1 MTVRETEPSDRVRPR
16 SLQEGLLQDLLQT
29 APMADPRPAAVRARQ
44 RRTPAPE
51 AAQRTPPVELRVTP
65 TRWRA
70 PGLRPASGGQ
80 GLVLSAGPLR
90 VSVGLPP
97 GLFNR

>member
-1 MTVRETEPSDRVRPR
+1 MTDAVRPP

-29 APMADPRPAAVRARQ
+29 APMPDPRPAAHRSRP
-44 RRTPAPE
+44 RRTPPPGAT
-51 AAQRTPPVELRVTP
+51 QRTPPVELRVTP

-70 PGLRPASGGQ
+70 PGLRPGADGQ

>member
-1 MTVRETEPSDRVRPR
+1 MTVRENVPTGAVRPS

-29 APMADPRPAAVRARQ
+29 SPMPDPRPATGRARP
-44 RRTPAPE
+44 RRTPPPE

-70 PGLRPASGGQ
+70 PGLRPGSGGQ
-80 GLVLSAGPLR
+80 GLVLSAGPIR
-90 VSVGLPP
+90 VSLGLPA
-97 GLFNR
+97 GLFDR